1 MILRDARDVYVAGIG
16 ASWNAGLAILSF
28 FSKAGLPACL
38 VDASELSGRIASSMA
53 WRDIV
58 PGGVPGGT
66 FRASRQSRTRK
77 SAPESER
84 RSARGDERI
93 AAGALGSDNVFR
105 EYEEIEGRAPSSH
118 SIQKRSARSHNS
130 R

>member
-1 MILRDARDVYVAGIG
+1 NSILPSRSTSTIAAGEASTATRKRSCRNGRDVWCC
-16 ASWNAGLAILSF
+16 S
-28 FSKAGLPACL
+28 
-38 VDASELSGRIASSMA
+38 ASELSGRIASSMA

-118 SIQKRSARSHNS
+118 SIQKRS
-130 R
+130 